1 MISGASIPNSPWN
14 DSTTQEHALQVA
26 APARINLIGEHTDYT
41 GGLVLPM
48 AIPFYT
54 WASIA
59 PSTDGRNHFR
69 SELFKTVH
77 EELPG
82 AQTSRQGAWSDHPIG
97 VLRELTALGMNI
109 LPFSLAFHGNV
120 PFAAGLSSSASLQ
133 VAACMALLAYTKS
146 ALSEREIALL
156 CQRAEN
162 HYVGSP
168 CGIMDQFAVTAARA
182 GHVLLIHTRDLQNEP
197 LPVNVG
203 AMQGT
208 SLVAINSGVK
218 HSTADGAYGER
229 RRQLEAGQ
237 AVLRKAFPGLR
248 DLGDATL
255 EQVQSVAQDIE
266 PVSLRRCRHVV
277 TENQRVQEACEA
289 LLAGDAQELG
299 RLMTAA
305 HISQRDDFECSCRET
320 DFLVDTANS
329 IEGCYGARM
338 TGGGFGGCTISLVE
352 RAKSEY
358 FIDQIKTAYQ
368 QQFGI
373 VAEAY
378 LCDAVD
384 GAKALYEAQGR
395 QEP

>member
-1 MISGASIPNSPWN
+1 MMSTASTQNA
-14 DSTTQEHALQVA
+14 STAQDHALQIA

-54 WASIA
+54 WASIS

-69 SELFKTVH
+69 SELLTSGYD
-77 EELPG
+77 ELPG
-82 AQTSRQGAWSDHPIG
+82 AQTSRQGVWSDHPIG
-97 VLRELTALGMNI
+97 VLRELTTLGI
-109 LPFSLAFHGNV
+109 SIPSFSLAFHGNV

-133 VAACMALLAYTKS
+133 VATCMALLAYTKTT
-146 ALSEREIALL
+146 LSEREIALL

-182 GHVLLIHTRDLQNEP
+182 GHALLIHTRHLQSKP
-197 LPVNVG
+197 LPVNLG
-203 AMQGT
+203 AMQRT

-218 HSTADGAYGER
+218 HSTAEGAYGQR

-237 AVLRKAFPGLR
+237 AVVRAAFPGLR

-255 EQVQSVAQDIE
+255 EQVESVAKDME
-266 PVSLRRCRHVV
+266 PVSLRRCRHIV
-277 TENQRVQEACEA
+277 TENRRVQEACKA
-289 LLAGDAQELG
+289 LLVGDARKLG
-299 RLMTAA
+299 HLMTAA
-305 HISQRDDFECSCRET
+305 HISQRDNFECSCTET
-320 DFLVDTANS
+320 DFLVDTANR

-352 RAKSEY
+352 RTKSEY

-373 VAEAY
+373 EADVY
-378 LCDAVD
+378 ICDAVD
-384 GAKALYEAQGR
+384 GAKALYEAREG
-395 QEP
+395 ENLDG